1 MFDLQTSHNIA
12 IFVVNFIGK
21 EFTRRN
27 TKMFK
32 NTKIVNFTISILKNP
47 EGHVLPPSA
56 PHVLPLQ
63 LWHCEIYY
71 SDLLIENHTIYNF
84 RSLI

>member
-12 IFVVNFIGK
+12 IFVVKFIGK

-32 NTKIVNFTISILKNP
+32 NTKIVNFTISILKNS
-47 EGHVLPPSA
+47 EGHVLPPL
-56 PHVLPLQ
+56 VLSTCYLCSYGTARYIIQ
-63 LWHCEIYY
+63 ICWSKTTQCIT
-71 SDLLIENHTIYNF
+71 SGV
-84 RSLI
+84 

>member
-1 MFDLQTSHNIA
+1 MFNLQTSHNIA

-32 NTKIVNFTISILKNP
+32 NTKIVNFTINK
-47 EGHVLPPSA
+47 GHVLPPSA

-71 SDLLIENHTIYNF
+71 SDLLIENHAIYNF